1 MIGDGM
7 KNNTTALLKTGH
19 KIARFTKTL
28 YYRAISDGPYTAV
41 RTDATTPRKGPLG
54 KRAQASVE
62 TLLLIGGAVVL
73 AMIVGITLK
82 SIFNTQQGEV
92 RTGIEETTEKV
103 GE

>member
-19 KIARFTKTL
+19 V
-28 YYRAISDGPYTAV
+28 RAAGS
-41 RTDATTPRKGPLG
+41 RKGPLG
-54 KRAQASVE
+54 KKAQASVE

-82 SIFNTQQGEV
+82 NIFNTQQGEV
-92 RTGIEETTEKV
+92 RTGIEQTTEKV